1 MRAEALDRLFRAA
14 VLRALEGWRVGRL
27 ELELPDGTTR
37 GFGPEAAEDRVRV
50 RVHRERL
57 FRRFALQ
64 GDLGAGEA
72 YVDGDWSADDLPL
85 MARLS
90 LLNQEALVL
99 ETPLTR
105 LLNLGE
111 TLRQRL
117 RANTRSGSRRNIR
130 DHYDLSNELF
140 ALFLDETM
148 TYSSA
153 VFEREGQP
161 LAEAQRNKY
170 RMLAEKACLG
180 PGQHVLEIGC
190 GWGGFAIEAVRRYGC
205 RVTGITLSERQL
217 ELGRRRVAEAGL
229 GDRIEL
235 RLQDYREVPGRFDR
249 IVSIEMFEALGREH
263 WPVFFRRCDEL
274 LAPDGVMSLQ
284 AIALPDHRFETYA
297 RHGDWIQKRIF
308 PGSLLASVHH
318 VTGAM
323 SRSSRLIVNHL
334 EDVGLHY
341 AETLRRW
348 RAAFRG
354 RLDEV
359 RALGFDERFVRTW
372 DYYLSVC
379 EASFATRSLQ
389 NLQLVLTRPMN
400 KSLPGIPGARRVA
413 A

>member
-1 MRAEALDRLFRAA
+1 MRAPILDRLCRAA

-27 ELELPDGTTR
+27 ELELPDGASKS
-37 GFGPEAAEDRVRV
+37 FGPATADERVRV
-50 RVHRERL
+50 RVRHERL

-72 YVDGDWSADDLPL
+72 YVDGDWSADDLAL

-90 LLNQEALVL
+90 LLNQEALAL

-111 TLRQRL
+111 TLRSRL
-117 RANTRSGSRRNIR
+117 RRNTRRGSRRNVR

-140 ALFLDETM
+140 ELFLDETM

-153 VFEREGQP
+153 VFEWEGQP
-161 LAEAQRNKY
+161 LAEAQRHKY
-170 RMLAEKACLG
+170 RLLAEKAGVG

-217 ELGRRRVAEAGL
+217 ELARRRVAEAGL
-229 GDRIEL
+229 SDRIEL
-235 RLQDYREVPGRFDR
+235 RLQDYRDVEGRFDR

-274 LAPDGVMSLQ
+274 LAPDGLMSLQ
-284 AIALPDHRFETYA
+284 AIALPDHRFDSYA

-323 SRSSRLIVNHL
+323 AHSSRLIVNHL
-334 EDVGLHY
+334 EDIGLHY

-348 RAAFRG
+348 RGAFLAH
-354 RLDEV
+354 LDRV
-359 RALGFDERFVRTW
+359 RELGFDERFVRTW

-400 KSLPGIPGARRVA
+400 RSLPGLPADRRA
-413 A
+413 AA